1 MRLKIKFNLALLVLA
16 LVPLLS
22 IFFAQALM
30 ERMLETQKESVLTTA
45 RALSLAYA
53 DRPEIFTSDAVT
65 PFAPDV
71 TSRIEITPL
80 SGQPEID
87 GRIDD
92 WESYMVQSVPLEYG
106 FGSPSDRSVSA
117 RYRVGSYG
125 KAIYLAI
132 EVEARSSYK
141 RFPEQE
147 ISEFEKNLN
156 DDAVDQIL
164 LSTVDVDGQF
174 RQFQIKPHNSGQL
187 SAYVLDRNGLL
198 LRDEA
203 GNVVREW
210 DIRGEVRARTGGYD
224 LEIKMYRSAVG
235 PALGLGVMN
244 VAWMLGQPKVEVIRS
259 CESLADPLR
268 LQAVFEPSSREV
280 QNVIKQ
286 LARSEE
292 SRIWVVD
299 TERRIIAHAENL
311 KSVDLNTEDQDLIN
325 VNRSSGNLI
334 EGFVL
339 FVAPIVRPLLNL
351 WIDPGTYQFPELPSG
366 TWQKKNPEIDV
377 ALNGKAVAQ
386 LVREPNEEGGG
397 VISAAYPVEV
407 GDSVVGAVFVQ
418 ETTNKI
424 LAMRYQTLELLIA
437 FMLVVLLSYALIQ
450 GALVRSV
457 SKRLD
462 DLSDQTKNAFDKDGK
477 IVGRIIPHESRDEI
491 GVLSRS
497 LSSISIRLKDY
508 TQYLENL
515 SRRLSHELNTP
526 IAVVRSS
533 LELLSKTASKEQS
546 QVYMERA
553 AGGIRRLDNLVK
565 RMSEASALEASLT
578 SEELEVIDLCALVTV
593 SVEEYQAAYGGHQ
606 FKVVFAESP
615 LRVKVS
621 PEAFRQM
628 LDKLIE
634 NANEFS
640 EPGSSIDIVL
650 SLIGSE
656 VMLQVTNQ
664 GPLIPV
670 EHQAQIFDSMVS
682 DRRHTTQSSEQG
694 HLGLGLYIVRLVAQ
708 FHGGKVSVRNRPD
721 QDGVTFEVTIPH
733 QI

>member
-1 MRLKIKFNLALLVLA
+1 
-16 LVPLLS
+16 
-22 IFFAQALM
+22 
-30 ERMLETQKESVLTTA
+30 
-45 RALSLAYA
+45 
-53 DRPEIFTSDAVT
+53 
-65 PFAPDV
+65 
-71 TSRIEITPL
+71 
-80 SGQPEID
+80 
-87 GRIDD
+87 
-92 WESYMVQSVPLEYG
+92 
-106 FGSPSDRSVSA
+106 
-117 RYRVGSYG
+117 
-125 KAIYLAI
+125 
-132 EVEARSSYK
+132 
-141 RFPEQE
+141 
-147 ISEFEKNLN
+147 
-156 DDAVDQIL
+156 
-164 LSTVDVDGQF
+164 
-174 RQFQIKPHNSGQL
+174 
-187 SAYVLDRNGLL
+187 
-198 LRDEA
+198 
-203 GNVVREW
+203 
-210 DIRGEVRARTGGYD
+210 
-224 LEIKMYRSAVG
+224 
-235 PALGLGVMN
+235 
-244 VAWMLGQPKVEVIRS
+244 
-259 CESLADPLR
+259 
-268 LQAVFEPSSREV
+268 
-280 QNVIKQ
+280 
-286 LARSEE
+286 
-292 SRIWVVD
+292 
-299 TERRIIAHAENL
+299 
-311 KSVDLNTEDQDLIN
+311 
-325 VNRSSGNLI
+325 
-334 EGFVL
+334 
-339 FVAPIVRPLLNL
+339 
-351 WIDPGTYQFPELPSG
+351 
-366 TWQKKNPEIDV
+366 
-377 ALNGKAVAQ
+377 
-386 LVREPNEEGGG
+386 
-397 VISAAYPVEV
+397 
-407 GDSVVGAVFVQ
+407 VGAVFVQ

-640 EPGSSIDIVL
+640 EPGSSIDIAL

-664 GPLIPV
+664 GPIIPV

-682 DRRHTTQSSEQG
+682 DRRHTTQSTEQG

-708 FHGGKVSVRNRPD
+708 FHGGNVSVRNRPD

-733 QI
+733 QV

>member
-1 MRLKIKFNLALLVLA
+1 MRLKTKFNLALLVLA

-22 IFFAQALM
+22 VFFAQALM
-30 ERMLETQKESVLTTA
+30 ERMLEAQKESVLTTA
-45 RALSLAYA
+45 RALSIAYA
-53 DRPEIFTSDAVT
+53 DRPAIFTSDAMT

-71 TSRIEITPL
+71 TSHIEITPL
-80 SGQPEID
+80 PGPPEID
-87 GRIDD
+87 GKIEE
-92 WESYMVQSVPLEYG
+92 WENYMVQSRPLRHG
-106 FGSPSDRSVSA
+106 FGSPSDRAVSA
-117 RYRVGSYG
+117 RYRIGKYG
-125 KAIYLAI
+125 KAIFLAI

-147 ISEFEKNLN
+147 IGEFEQNLT

-164 LSTVDVDGQF
+164 LSTIDVDGQF

-187 SAYVLDRNGLL
+187 SAYVLDENGLL

-224 LEIKMYRSAVG
+224 VEIKMYRSTVG

-244 VAWMLGQPKVEVIRS
+244 VAGMLGQPKVEVIRS
-259 CESLADPLR
+259 SENLNDPAR
-268 LQAVFEPSSREV
+268 LGSVFVPSPEV

-311 KSVDLNTEDQDLIN
+311 KSVDSNTKNIDLLTAE
-325 VNRSSGNLI
+325 RPSGNLI
-334 EGFVL
+334 EGFVS
-339 FVAPIVRPLLNL
+339 FAAPIVRPLLNL
-351 WIDPGTYQFPELPSG
+351 WIDPGTYQFPKLTSG
-366 TWQKKNPEIDV
+366 TWQKKNPEIDI

-386 LVREPNEEGGG
+386 LVRESNKERGG

-407 GDSVVGAVFVQ
+407 GDSIVGAVFVQ

-437 FMLVVLLSYALIQ
+437 FMLVILLGYALIQ

-462 DLSDQTKNAFDKDGK
+462 DLSDQTKNAFDADGK

-491 GVLSRS
+491 GMLSRS
-497 LSSISIRLKDY
+497 LSNISIRLKDY

-526 IAVVRSS
+526 MAVVRSS
-533 LELLSKTASKEQS
+533 LELLSKTDSKEQS

-553 AGGIRRLDNLVK
+553 AEGIRRLDNLVK

-578 SEELEVIDLCALVTV
+578 SEELEVIDLCELVTA
-593 SVEEYQAAYGGHQ
+593 SVEEYQGAYVSHE

-615 LRVKVS
+615 LKVKVS

-640 EPGSSIDIVL
+640 NPGTSIDIAL

-656 VMLQVTNQ
+656 VLLQVTNQ
-664 GPLIPV
+664 GPTIPV
-670 EHQAQIFDSMVS
+670 EHQAQIFESMVS
-682 DRRHTTQSSEQG
+682 DRRHTTQSSEQA
-694 HLGLGLYIVRLVAQ
+694 HLGLGLYIVRFVAQ
-708 FHGGKVSVRNRPD
+708 FHGGRVSVRNRPN
-721 QDGVTFEVTIPH
+721 QDGVTFEVSIPH
-733 QI
+733 EFD

>member
-1 MRLKIKFNLALLVLA
+1 
-16 LVPLLS
+16 
-22 IFFAQALM
+22 
-30 ERMLETQKESVLTTA
+30 
-45 RALSLAYA
+45 
-53 DRPEIFTSDAVT
+53 
-65 PFAPDV
+65 
-71 TSRIEITPL
+71 
-80 SGQPEID
+80 
-87 GRIDD
+87 
-92 WESYMVQSVPLEYG
+92 
-106 FGSPSDRSVSA
+106 
-117 RYRVGSYG
+117 
-125 KAIYLAI
+125 
-132 EVEARSSYK
+132 
-141 RFPEQE
+141 
-147 ISEFEKNLN
+147 
-156 DDAVDQIL
+156 
-164 LSTVDVDGQF
+164 
-174 RQFQIKPHNSGQL
+174 
-187 SAYVLDRNGLL
+187 
-198 LRDEA
+198 
-203 GNVVREW
+203 
-210 DIRGEVRARTGGYD
+210 
-224 LEIKMYRSAVG
+224 
-235 PALGLGVMN
+235 MN

-311 KSVDLNTEDQDLIN
+311 KSVDLNVEDQDLIN

-640 EPGSSIDIVL
+640 EPGSSIDIAL

-733 QI
+733 QV